1 MSISSSIVN
10 MELRKGGMKDML
22 KSLMIFLDSRVTIV
36 VLCRKEC
43 PLSTYLSLVLAAS
56 QTKKLMKNN
65 NCFLKS
71 DGKGEIIYVGG
82 KGSRHCCL
90 ICHRG
95 KTDVHM
101 VRSRRITFYHR

>member
-22 KSLMIFLDSRVTIV
+22 KSLMIFLDSRVSIM
-36 VLCRKEC
+36 VLCRKEY

-71 DGKGEIIYVGG
+71 DGKGKSSMSEA
-82 KGSRHCCL
+82 K
-90 ICHRG
+90 
-95 KTDVHM
+95 VH
-101 VRSRRITFYHR
+101 VIVV